1 MTVENLEGELRK
13 LREDFTKLQQQGWE
27 ELEAYK
33 ERFDKFHS
41 EEKNRAMT
49 SGNND
54 GIKNLPPADADAP
67 SNGELEVQTSYE
79 KHLQNLCV
87 LESHIIHI
95 HEDLSKSI
103 KQRLDKWYAEEKQ
116 QALQHIDNQRKVRI
130 EAEEKKYQQQIKRLS
145 KESNLTALEADQMK
159 KTDAFNRYAREIGR
173 YESDRAWNINW
184 LAEAIIFILAGIAE
198 VAIFYNAFLSFEEP
212 AITTAIQALVGGVLL
227 AILGLFSGRFLK
239 IAVHNTIMKEK
250 IEKSL
255 YFLIA
260 LTAAIFLILYL
271 AQIRSQALPE
281 DVQDKYVTTPLFF
294 FLSFVVYIVVT
305 WIHYKSTDSD
315 STFIKLL
322 KKKNKAD
329 EALRK
334 AQSQLDKEKK
344 RLQEQLEQQK
354 AAIEA
359 DYQQALQKI
368 NNYPTA
374 LQDLLNDIDAFV
386 KSYCHELLSQF
397 NYVQNCY
404 EESIYQYREKNHE
417 ARDAEDPAY
426 WKHPP
431 LPLDN
436 CFKICNDQSPS

>member
-41 EEKNRAMT
+41 EEKTRAMT

-116 QALQHIDNQRKVRI
+116 QVLQHIDNQRKVRI

-173 YESDRAWNINW
+173 YETDRVWNIHLGW
-184 LAEAIIFILAGIAE
+184 EIIIILIAGFVE
-198 VAIFYNAFLSFEEP
+198 FGVVYLSLLSYEEP
-212 AITTAIQALVGGVLL
+212 AWATATQAFIV
-227 AILGLFSGRFLK
+227 AIILGGLGILSGWLLK
-239 IAVHNTIMKEK
+239 VAFYNRSL
-250 IEKSL
+250 KSQ
-255 YFLIA
+255 LI
-260 LTAAIFLILYL
+260 
-271 AQIRSQALPE
+271 SG
-281 DVQDKYVTTPLFF
+281 FF
-294 FLSFVVYIVVT
+294 FLVIFITVTITFYLLATVRAEALPDFIHDKLPTTPVFFVLSISVYILMSV
-305 WIHYKSTDSD
+305 IHFLVSDSD
-315 STFIKLL
+315 PTFIKLL

-436 CFKICNDQSPS
+436 CFKICKDQSPS

>member
-1 MTVENLEGELRK
+1 MTVENLEGELRN

-95 HEDLSKSI
+95 HEDLGKSI

-116 QALQHIDNQRKVRI
+116 QALQHLDNQRKARI

-145 KESNLTALEADQMK
+145 KESNLTALEAEQVK

-173 YESDRAWNINW
+173 YETDRAWNIHLGW
-184 LAEAIIFILAGIAE
+184 EILILLIAGFVEVGVVYLALL
-198 VAIFYNAFLSFEEP
+198 NFEEP
-212 AITTAIQALVGGVLL
+212 SWATGLQAFFVGLAI
-227 AILGLFSGRFLK
+227 AILGFGAGWLLK
-239 IAVHNTIMKEK
+239 VAVKNPKTKYK
-250 IEKSL
+250 ILSIIGFIVISIIVVLGL
-255 YFLIA
+255 YFYATLRSQVLPDDVKNNFI
-260 LTAAIFLILYL
+260 TKPVIFISSIIVYAAIIY
-271 AQIRSQALPE
+271 
-281 DVQDKYVTTPLFF
+281 
-294 FLSFVVYIVVT
+294 
-305 WIHYKSTDSD
+305 IHYNGSDSD
-315 STFIKLL
+315 LMFIKLL

-436 CFKICNDQSPS
+436 CFKICKDQSPS

>member
-1 MTVENLEGELRK
+1 MTVENLEGELRN

-95 HEDLSKSI
+95 HEDLGKSI

-116 QALQHIDNQRKVRI
+116 QALQHLDNQRKARI

-145 KESNLTALEADQMK
+145 KESNLTALEAEQVK

-173 YESDRAWNINW
+173 YETDRVFNLHW
-184 LAEAIIFILAGIAE
+184 ILE
-198 VAIFYNAFLSFEEP
+198 VLLFLVSGFMEVYIFYNAFLGYEEP
-212 AITTAIQALVGGVLL
+212 ALMTMIQAFGAGL
-227 AILGLFSGRFLK
+227 AIAWMGVITGKNLKSISKTPINRIPLTTLLFLLLSVITALGLIYYLS
-239 IAVHNTIMKEK
+239 
-250 IEKSL
+250 
-255 YFLIA
+255 
-260 LTAAIFLILYL
+260 IL
-271 AQIRSQALPE
+271 RSQALPE
-281 DVQDKYVTTPLFF
+281 DVRESVVTTPLFIFISFAIYFGMAALHF
-294 FLSFVVYIVVT
+294 FT
-305 WIHYKSTDSD
+305 NDSD

-436 CFKICNDQSPS
+436 CFKICKDQSPS